1 MRKKLETMKAG
12 LSLFSLVC
20 YPQTSQDNK
29 TYKPSAVIFF
39 FFSFRLSLNCLL
51 IVFVRITM
59 ISGYGYRVTLKSG
72 GVRDV

>member
-20 YPQTSQDNK
+20 YPQTSQDSK
-29 TYKPSAVIFF
+29 TYKPSAVIL